1 MSGPE
6 LSSDPMDP
14 KTEARPVTRRE
25 RRRGQ
30 PKFFEAVVADA
41 RTTFFHLGQRL
52 DSSKRLRSFLS
63 IVWLT
68 WTSDAFLA
76 QVVYRFGARMWGL
89 GVPILPRIARGITMM
104 TAQIS
109 ISDTV
114 IVQPGVS
121 ISHGYVCIGGL
132 TEIRSGTL
140 IAPFVSIGLLADDL
154 RGPTIGQLCPIGTGA
169 RLLGP
174 LEIGARAQIG
184 ANAVVLAD
192 VPAGAVAVGIP
203 ARLVDKS
210 SPVSQPS

>member
-1 MSGPE
+1 MEPG
-6 LSSDPMDP
+6 
-14 KTEARPVTRRE
+14 TEPRPATRRE
-25 RRRGQ
+25 RRRDQ

-52 DSSKRLRSFLS
+52 DSSKPLRSFLR

-89 GVPILPRIARGITMM
+89 GVPILPRVARGITMM

-114 IVQPGVS
+114 VVRPGVS

-154 RGPTIGQLCPIGTGA
+154 RGPTIGRRCTIGTGA

-174 LEIGARAQIG
+174 LQVGDRAQVG
-184 ANAVVLAD
+184 ANAVVIKD
-192 VPAGAVAVGIP
+192 VPADAVAVGIP
-203 ARLVDKS
+203 ARLIDQ
-210 SPVSQPS
+210 PVS